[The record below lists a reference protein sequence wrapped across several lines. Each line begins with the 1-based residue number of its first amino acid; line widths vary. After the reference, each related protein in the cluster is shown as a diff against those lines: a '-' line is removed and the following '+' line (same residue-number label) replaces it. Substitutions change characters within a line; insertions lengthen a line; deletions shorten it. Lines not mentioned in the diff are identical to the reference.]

1 MTPDRRPGPA
11 FGSDIRAA
19 KLMDVPRGGA
29 SGDCNM
35 IKRLRLGGYLDSP
48 SVPEEVKVE
57 IRRILR
63 DNKVILPGWTPSFLR
78 SLGNV
83 RTVID
88 VGVLNGTPA
97 LYQAFPDARLI
108 LVEALPM
115 YEETCR
121 QLLADRREGE
131 LHMCAVGAVDGLTR
145 IRYYPDRPATSSLLE
160 TDKEKDLALVEIDVP
175 LRRLDGLLADRPL
188 AGDVLLKIDVEGM
201 ELEVLK
207 GSVGLLPQ
215 VKYIIA
221 ETSVRRRHKNSYR
234 FADLV
239 GFLAT
244 QGFDLY
250 DALRLTRSKA
260 MQPGASIMDAI
271 FVNGA
276 LE

>member
-1 MTPDRRPGPA
+1 VRTGDPGGEIILTPREAARPGDRR
-11 FGSDIRAA
+11 
-19 KLMDVPRGGA
+19 
-29 SGDCNM
+29 M
-35 IKRLRLGGYLDSP
+35 IKRLRLGGYLASP
-48 SVPEEVKVE
+48 SVPEEVKTEV
-57 IRRILR
+57 RRILR
-63 DNKVILPGWTPSFLR
+63 DNKVILPGWSPSFLR

-121 QLLADRREGE
+121 QLLSGRSEGE
-131 LHMCAVGAVDGLTR
+131 LHMCAVGAVDGSTR
-145 IRYYPDRPATSSLLE
+145 IRYYPDKPATSSLLE
-160 TDKEKDLALVEIDVP
+160 TDKDKDLALVEIDVP
-175 LRRLDGLLADRPL
+175 LRRLDGLLAGRPL
-188 AGDVLLKIDVEGM
+188 AGDVMLKIDVEGM

-207 GSVGLLPQ
+207 GAVSLLPQ

-239 GFLAT
+239 GFLAS

-271 FVNGA
+271 FINGA

>member
-1 MTPDRRPGPA
+1 
-11 FGSDIRAA
+11 
-19 KLMDVPRGGA
+19 
-29 SGDCNM
+29 M
-35 IKRLRLGGYLDSP
+35 IKRLRLGGYLDSA
-48 SVPEEVKVE
+48 SVPEEVKTE

-63 DNKVILPGWTPSFLR
+63 DNKVILPGWSPSFLR
-78 SLGNV
+78 SLGGV
-83 RTVID
+83 RTIID
-88 VGVLNGTPA
+88 VGVLDGTPA

-115 YEETCR
+115 YEEACR
-121 QLLADRREGE
+121 RLLADRSGGE
-131 LHMCAVGAVDGLTR
+131 LHMCAVGAVDGSTR

-160 TDKEKDLALVEIDVP
+160 TATESDLALVEIDVP
-175 LRRLDGLLADRPL
+175 LRRLDGLLAGRGL
-188 AGDVLLKIDVEGM
+188 EGDILLKIDVEGM
-201 ELEVLK
+201 ELEVLR
-207 GSVGLLPQ
+207 GAEELLPQ

-239 GFLAT
+239 GFLARH
-244 QGFDLY
+244 GFDLY
-250 DALRLTRSKA
+250 DALRLTRTKA